1 MEKELLING
10 SKLHRGSINNSKDNV
25 KNVLEEERSFLL
37 NVMFVK
43 VKRF

>member
-10 SKLHRGSINNSKDNV
+10 SKLRQGSINNSKDNV

-37 NVMFVK
+37 NAMFVK